1 MHNFPEAVKVHRFC
15 LTLTGDARLWYASL
29 ETILID
35 WNGLQDQF
43 RCQYSKLGNTREQLF
58 HAWRSFHYDENVEMP
73 DSYVT
78 RIRQV
83 AALLGYGK
91 PQILEVFKNT
101 VPNRL
106 YWVLFPIDNLRQAV
120 ETVKRFLTKE
130 KLDRQLAGQSG
141 NTPFMKMSEKQEK
154 KVVTSDTLE
163 TLDRTNDNIEK
174 LTSLMDQMNMKI
186 DKREMPFKPQIYQ
199 RQRRGQNRQN
209 CRQNDYQRRDRS

>member
-1 MHNFPEAVKVHRFC
+1 M
-15 LTLTGDARLWYASL
+15 
-29 ETILID
+29 
-35 WNGLQDQF
+35 
-43 RCQYSKLGNTREQLF
+43 
-58 HAWRSFHYDENVEMP
+58 
-73 DSYVT
+73 
-78 RIRQV
+78 
-83 AALLGYGK
+83 
-91 PQILEVFKNT
+91 FKNT

-120 ETVKRFLTKE
+120 ETVKQFLTKE

-174 LTSLMDQMNMKI
+174 LTSLMDLMNMKI